1 MTGMPHKNELAW
13 FKKYATKKT
22 VRGELGKPNGFPT
35 RRQAQGERKKTS
47 SAYFLDYYQM
57 SFKCI
62 VQVVTIVYVYE
73 ELPCN

>member
-35 RRQAQGERKKTS
+35 RRQAQGEWKK
-47 SAYFLDYYQM
+47 L
-57 SFKCI
+57 
-62 VQVVTIVYVYE
+62 VQHTF
-73 ELPCN
+73 